1 MVDIHSHL
9 LYGIDDGPEK
19 IEESIE
25 LLKQAIEVGY
35 NKIVCSSHYY
45 IGMFENKDYDKN
57 FNQLLAK
64 IREEGL
70 DIEIYKGNEIALL
83 SIDYSDYAA
92 KVNRINNG
100 KYILIELKS
109 EIIYSVCK
117 KFFKSLISQG
127 IVPIF
132 AHIERYS
139 HLKIG
144 ELIELSKMGVVLQVN
159 IRTAATSVKKIDY
172 MLKEGY
178 IDVIATD
185 THRLGR
191 RDYDLEKELKK
202 LKSKLGEEYF
212 NRVIDINP
220 SRIIDSEDIVRGKIE
235 SSKDRVRIM
244 GYIRGLYSRLIKK

>member
-57 FNQLLAK
+57 FNQLQAK

-117 KFFKSLISQG
+117 KFFKSFCFCVFLWWTC
-127 IVPIF
+127 P
-132 AHIERYS
+132 
-139 HLKIG
+139 KC
-144 ELIELSKMGVVLQVN
+144 
-159 IRTAATSVKKIDY
+159 
-172 MLKEGY
+172 
-178 IDVIATD
+178 
-185 THRLGR
+185 
-191 RDYDLEKELKK
+191 
-202 LKSKLGEEYF
+202 
-212 NRVIDINP
+212 
-220 SRIIDSEDIVRGKIE
+220 
-235 SSKDRVRIM
+235 
-244 GYIRGLYSRLIKK
+244 

>member
-35 NKIVCSSHYY
+35 SKIVCSSHYY
-45 IGMFENKDYDKN
+45 IGMFENKDYDNN
-57 FNQLLAK
+57 FNQLQAK
-64 IREEGL
+64 IEEAGL
-70 DIEIYKGNEIALL
+70 NVEIYKGNEVALL
-83 SIDYSDYAA
+83 SIDYSDYKD
-92 KVNRINNG
+92 KVNKINNG
-100 KYILIELKS
+100 KYMLIELKS
-109 EIIYSVCK
+109 EIIYPVCK

-132 AHIERYS
+132 AHIERYH

-144 ELIELSKMGVVLQVN
+144 ELIELSEMGVVLQVN
-159 IRTAATSVKKIDY
+159 VRTAATSVKKIDY

-185 THRLGR
+185 THRLGK
-191 RDYDLEKELKK
+191 RDYDLEKQLKK
-202 LKSKLGEEYF
+202 IKAKLGDEYF
-212 NRVIDINP
+212 NRVTDINP
-220 SRIIDSEDIVRGKIE
+220 SRILKSEDIVKGKIARGKEENKII
-235 SSKDRVRIM
+235 K
-244 GYIRGLYSRLIKK
+244 YIRELWYKLTKN